1 MVVECLDVSGMESAV
16 TLSKP
21 RIVYV
26 VTEDWYFWSHRLDLA
41 RAARDSGF
49 DVTVA
54 TRVTAHEERIRQE
67 GFRLVPLTLIRRSR
81 NFRQEA
87 NVISQLVSLY
97 RTVRPHVVHH
107 VAMKPILY
115 GSLASWIV
123 GVPVVINAFAGLGY
137 TFTDERIKLLRWSMR
152 VCLKAVV
159 KLSRSVVLVQNHD
172 DQERLI
178 QEGIVSVGRT
188 RVIAGSGIDLQ
199 AFSIQSPPA
208 GIPVVVLPARMLWDK
223 GVGEFVEAARYLR
236 RKGVNARFALVGRRD
251 DHNPAAIPL
260 SVLASWAEEG
270 AIEWWG
276 HRDDMPAVYQAATLI
291 VLPSYREGLPKV
303 LLEAAASGK
312 AIVAT
317 DVPGCRDIVRDE
329 VNGVLV
335 QPRDWTSLAAGID
348 RLLRNH
354 DQREAMAAR
363 GRELAEKEW
372 STPTIVEQMLHLYR
386 EMLEAGPCGQ
396 GSYGCT

>member
-1 MVVECLDVSGMESAV
+1 M
-16 TLSKP
+16 TPRNP

-41 RAARDSGF
+41 RAARDTGF

-54 TRVTAHEERIRQE
+54 TRVTAHGERIRQE
-67 GFRLVPLTLIRRSR
+67 GFTLVPLGLVRRSR
-81 NFRQEA
+81 NPLEEA
-87 NVISQLVSLY
+87 KVISQLVHLY

-115 GSLASWIV
+115 GSLASWMV

-137 TFTDERIKLLRWSMR
+137 TFTDERIRLLRWSMKL
-152 VCLKAVV
+152 CLKAMVQ
-159 KLSRSVVLVQNHD
+159 LSRSVVLVQNHD

-178 QEGIVSVGRT
+178 HEGIVSIGRT

-199 AFSIQSPPA
+199 TFCIQSPPE

-223 GVGEFVEAARYLR
+223 GVGEFVEAARHLR
-236 RKGVNARFALVGRRD
+236 SKGVKARFALVGRRD

-260 SVLASWAEEG
+260 SVLASWTEEG

-276 HRDDMPAVYQAATLI
+276 HRDDMPAVYRAATLI

-312 AIVAT
+312 AMVAT
-317 DVPGCRDIVRDE
+317 DVPGCRDIVRDKI
-329 VNGVLV
+329 NGVLV
-335 QPRDWTSLAAGID
+335 PPRDSSSLAAGIE
-348 RLLRNH
+348 RLLLN
-354 DQREAMAAR
+354 DGEREAMAAR

-372 STPTIVEQMLHLYR
+372 SIPTIVEQMLQLYR
-386 EMLEAGPCGQ
+386 EMLQANSGEQ
-396 GSYGCT
+396 GFYGCT